1 MSAGKVML
9 VTVIAMATGAV
20 LGVLFAPGK
29 GSTTRKKLSKEGT
42 RYVGAVKNAADE
54 AVATFEEKVDNV
66 KEIAVGLSDTV
77 MEAVDSLSGHEPE
90 KHTRRA

>member
-1 MSAGKVML
+1 ML

-77 MEAVDSLSGHEPE
+77 MEAVDSLTGHEPE